1 MEEIIALHSLDEI
14 LCDFSLVKDVKGL
27 EKYVQLYQSGAYQ
40 QILNKG
46 YGRLLWNEFLERLP
60 QHNEGTKPESWKPE
74 VDCPFW
80 AMKALIIALA
90 AFDAFLQAN
99 VTGPPL
105 TAASLFFGKDVPQ
118 ELVKKQRKECFHY
131 LSIAGLSV
139 YQYIPHI
146 ELFAFAK
153 AIFTEYFPR
162 AQLLDTK
169 WMRIRVNAYHQRLL
183 SSGVSNIRLSD
194 SVAELQAQMEHDM
207 KELERDMMSEQSRY
221 STEAKVQYSLE
232 KAQIYIMQGLD
243 VKAKDN
249 LKKAKDIS
257 RFSYALSGALGKRTK
272 FQQNDISQLVVFAKS
287 HGGGK
292 DEQANGTDGIEGALR
307 DADIKEEKTAP
318 SALKL
323 DDDTLLEDIQFIKT
337 DKDAKSD
344 LPAELA
350 NLEPNDQ
357 PQLRPLDQIILL
369 TEATLKDAS
378 IASDKLTNEEILP
391 YAVRVLNDK
400 PTNWQVYTQ
409 ALLVRSRIES
419 HRSRTQERSVLQLQA
434 IVDQIIADTAADESV
449 AGADGG
455 VPQIQVTQFFPK
467 AKEGESAPIQ
477 ERLKYIYQLNTPTR
491 WEIET
496 ELAYAWSKTGS
507 LVSALEIFKRLRLW
521 AEVALCYHSIDQSER
536 ALQII
541 RRQLFYSKKGPQM
554 DDYAIDAE
562 ELITEKWD
570 GEIRSPPPPH
580 APRLWCILGDLE
592 QDPSCWER
600 AWEISG
606 KHYAR
611 AQRTLGEYYTRQG
624 DLSKAREAYMA
635 ATMVNRQNGDTWSR
649 LGDIDLASGNWDGA
663 VIAFQQAIM
672 IDDENAKTYSNLGSA
687 LLSKYTEM
695 IKLDK
700 LAEAAASSNPAV
712 EEVEAED
719 SDDESQVGIHKPQVH
734 QENPRDILRQALMA
748 YRKGASLQHDNWQ
761 IWDNVITV
769 AGRMQPPAFAEI
781 LQAMRAIIKIRA
793 PSIGE
798 DAIDISILRALVQEV
813 LSCEK
818 EENAVTMENGIYTA
832 PRGSL
837 ARAVPEFVDAEIV
850 PLITKRAELWALVE
864 KLKFYRR
871 DYAGALSAAEKRWR
885 IATGGEEWL
894 NDVDAWKQAADATDG
909 LVSAFEN
916 YGQQEKHDGSGE
928 VEKGWRMKARSAV
941 RGILGKA
948 KDNWEDSEEYE
959 GLKDRLEEL
968 KNM

>member
-40 QILNKG
+40 EILNKG

-60 QHNEGTKPESWKPE
+60 HHNEGTKPESWKPE

-105 TAASLFFGKDVPQ
+105 AAASLFFGKDVPKEQ
-118 ELVKKQRKECFHY
+118 VKKQREECFQY

-183 SSGVSNIRLSD
+183 SSGMSNIRLSD

-287 HGGGK
+287 HDDGK
-292 DEQANGTDGIEGALR
+292 DEKANGTDSIERTLR
-307 DADIKEEKTAP
+307 DADIEDEKTAP

-323 DDDTLLEDIQFIKT
+323 DDDTLLEDIQFTKT

-350 NLEPNDQ
+350 GLEPNDQ

-541 RRQLFYSKKGPQM
+541 RRQLFYSKKGPQR

-562 ELITEKWD
+562 EVITEKWD

-592 QDPSCWER
+592 QNPSYWER

-624 DLSKAREAYMA
+624 DLAKAREAYMA

-672 IDDENAKTYSNLGSA
+672 IDDDNAKTYSNLGSA

-695 IKLDK
+695 NKLDK
-700 LAEAAASSNPAV
+700 LAQAASSSNPAV
-712 EEVEAED
+712 EEIEAED
-719 SDDESQVGIHKPQVH
+719 SDDESQVGVHKPQVH

-871 DYAGALSAAEKRWR
+871 DYTGALSAAEKRWR
-885 IATGGEEWL
+885 IATSGEEWL

-909 LVSAFEN
+909 LMSAFEN

-928 VEKGWRMKARSAV
+928 IEKGWKMKARSAA

-948 KDNWEDSEEYE
+948 KDNWEDSKEYE
-959 GLKDRLEEL
+959 GLKERLEEL